1 MGDGD
6 FGDQRADQ
14 RGRAV
19 SAAAFR
25 VVHAHASPL
34 AAGPR
39 PRLRPALED
48 AVSAVDERL
57 GGRGRIVDD
66 HAMELV
72 WGRRSPLTMLRET
85 RVQASWQMSPSV
97 VVHINGRAAAPP
109 AASQAR
115 VAPARAAVAPAP
127 MRLVTIE
134 RQLETRV
141 VGRALAALTESAR
154 RPADATGSAS
164 ARVPT
169 VAPHAAR
176 VRARVADAPID
187 MRVAPPEM
195 AVARSPRMPAGVTAD
210 TAASGLAAAIPAR
223 RSPAV
228 VAAPVA
234 APLSIDRIT
243 TEVVRALDSRLIAW
257 RERMG
262 RP

>member
-1 MGDGD
+1 MSG
-6 FGDQRADQ
+6 AD
-14 RGRAV
+14 
-19 SAAAFR
+19 FR
-25 VVHAHASPL
+25 VVRAHASPL

-48 AVSAVDERL
+48 ALSGVDERL

-72 WGRRSPLTMLRET
+72 WGRRAPLAVLRET
-85 RVQASWQMSPSV
+85 RVHASWQVSPSV
-97 VVHINGRAAAPP
+97 IVNIDGRAAAPS
-109 AASQAR
+109 AASQLR
-115 VAPARAAVAPAP
+115 VAPERAAVAPAP

-154 RPADATGSAS
+154 RPANGTGSAS
-164 ARVPT
+164 TRVPT
-169 VAPHAAR
+169 VAPQAAR

-187 MRVAPPEM
+187 ARTPPAEM
-195 AVARSPRMPAGVTAD
+195 SIARPPRMPVVATAAG
-210 TAASGLAAAIPAR
+210 AASGLAAAIPAP

-228 VAAPVA
+228 VATPVA
-234 APLSIDRIT
+234 PPLPIDRIT
-243 TEVVRALDSRLIAW
+243 TEVVRALDSRFIAW

-262 RP
+262 RT